1 MFNFKALILLM
12 LSVGF
17 GGGASFYAKNWLQAQ
32 QGSVSVEELQNT
44 TQVIVAAREI
54 PHGQVI
60 EESHLREIAWPSDA
74 VPDGVF
80 ESKEE
85 LLGMM
90 VNQAALPGDLILEAR
105 VVEKLEG
112 SRLSALIAPNKR
124 AITVRVND
132 VNGVAG
138 FLLPGNRVD
147 VLATR
152 LVDRRAKTRT
162 LLQDI
167 KVLAIDQKASPDKDD
182 PVVVRAVTLEADLE
196 QASKLTA
203 ATAEGKIQLV
213 LRNPEDRTFQLEE
226 APPAPVVIARPAAAP
241 KSNSRDITIIRG
253 TSVDRAKVKL

>member
-1 MFNFKALILLM
+1 MFNVKALVLLL
-12 LSVGF
+12 LSAGF
-17 GGGASFYAKNWLQAQ
+17 GGGASFYAKNWLQSQ
-32 QGSVSVEELQNT
+32 QGTVEETDNT

-54 PHGQVI
+54 PYGQLI
-60 EESHLREIAWPSDA
+60 EESHLRAVAWPTEA
-74 VPDGVF
+74 VPDGTF
-80 ESKEE
+80 ESKDA

-90 VNQAALPGDLILEAR
+90 VNQTALSGDLILEAR

-112 SRLSALIAPNKR
+112 SRLSALIAPHKR

-152 LVDRRAKTRT
+152 MVDRRALTKT

-196 QASKLTA
+196 QAGKLTA
-203 ATAEGKIQLV
+203 ATVEGKIQLV

-226 APPAPVVIARPAAAP
+226 APAPVVVAKPSAP
-241 KSNSRDITIIRG
+241 RTNSRDITIIRG
-253 TSVDRAKVKL
+253 TSIDRTKIKL

>member
-1 MFNFKALILLM
+1 MFNFKALMLLL

-17 GGGASFYAKNWLQAQ
+17 GSGASLYAKNWLQAQ
-32 QGSVSVEELQNT
+32 QGSVEETQNT
-44 TQVIVAAREI
+44 TPVIVAAREI

-60 EESHLREIAWPSDA
+60 EESHLRVVAWPSDS
-74 VPDGVF
+74 VPDGVY
-80 ESKEE
+80 ESKEGVV
-85 LLGMM
+85 GMM
-90 VNQAALPGDLILEAR
+90 VNQSALAGDLILQAR

-152 LVDRRAKTRT
+152 LVDRRAKTST

-182 PVVVRAVTLEADLE
+182 PVVVRAVTLEADIE

-203 ATAEGKIQLV
+203 ATVEGQIQLV
-213 LRNPEDRTFQLEE
+213 LRNPEDRGLQLEE
-226 APPAPVVIARPAAAP
+226 APVPVVVTKSAAPKPKP

-253 TSVDRAKVKL
+253 TSVDRTKIKL

>member
-1 MFNFKALILLM
+1 MFNIKALILLL
-12 LSVGF
+12 LSAGF
-17 GGGASFYAKNWLQAQ
+17 GGGASFYAKNWLQSQ
-32 QGSVSVEELQNT
+32 QGGPVEETQNT

-60 EESHLREIAWPSDA
+60 EESHLRKVAWPSDA
-74 VPDGVF
+74 VPAGVF
-80 ESKEE
+80 ESKED

-90 VNQAALPGDLILEAR
+90 VNQSALAGDLILQAR

-138 FLLPGNRVD
+138 FLLPGNSVD
-147 VLATR
+147 ILATR
-152 LVDRRAKTRT
+152 LVKSRALTRT

-196 QASKLTA
+196 QAAKLTT
-203 ATAEGKIQLV
+203 ATSEGKIQLV

-226 APPAPVVIARPAAAP
+226 APVPVVAAKPAPR
-241 KSNSRDITIIRG
+241 SNSRNITIIRG
-253 TSVDRAKVKL
+253 TSIDRTKIKL

>member
-1 MFNFKALILLM
+1 MFNAKALFLLL
-12 LSVGF
+12 LSIGVGT
-17 GGGASFYAKNWLQAQ
+17 GAAFYAKNWLQAQ
-32 QGSVSVEELQNT
+32 QGNVAQSADNT
-44 TQVIVAAREI
+44 TDVLVAAREI
-54 PHGQVI
+54 PYGQVI
-60 EESHLREIAWPSDA
+60 EESHLRVVAWP
-74 VPDGVF
+74 
-80 ESKEE
+80 KE
-85 LLGMM
+85 
-90 VNQAALPGDLILEAR
+90 ALPEGIYTAKEDVVGKIINQTALAGDLMLQAR

-124 AITVRVND
+124 AITVRVDD

-152 LVDRRAKTRT
+152 LVDRRATTKT

-196 QASKLTA
+196 QAEKLTG

-213 LRNPEDRTFQLEE
+213 LRNPDDRAVVREE
-226 APPAPVVIARPAAAP
+226 VPVARETTRVAPRDT
-241 KSNSRDITIIRG
+241 RQDITIIRG
-253 TSVDRAKVKL
+253 TSVNQSKVRL

>member
-1 MFNFKALILLM
+1 MFNIKALILLL
-12 LSVGF
+12 LSAGF
-17 GGGASFYAKNWLQAQ
+17 GGGASFYAKNWLQSQ
-32 QGSVSVEELQNT
+32 QGAVEETQNT

-60 EESHLREIAWPSDA
+60 EESHLRAVAWPADA
-74 VPDGVF
+74 VPDGVY
-80 ESKEE
+80 ESKEA
-85 LLGMM
+85 LVGMM
-90 VNQAALPGDLILEAR
+90 VNQSALAGDLILEAR

-124 AITVRVND
+124 AITVRVDD

-152 LVDRRAKTRT
+152 LVDRRALTKT

-196 QASKLTA
+196 QAGKLTA

-226 APPAPVVIARPAAAP
+226 APVPVVVAKPKATRP
-241 KSNSRDITIIRG
+241 KSDSRDITIIRG
-253 TSVDRAKVKL
+253 TSIDRTKIKL

>member
-1 MFNFKALILLM
+1 MFNIKALILLM

-17 GGGASFYAKNWLQAQ
+17 GSGASIYAKNWLQAQ
-32 QGSVSVEELQNT
+32 QGETEETQDT
-44 TQVIVAAREI
+44 TQVIVASREI
-54 PHGQVI
+54 PYGQVV
-60 EESHLREIAWPSDA
+60 ELSHLREVAWPSDA

-80 ESKEE
+80 TTKEDVVG
-85 LLGMM
+85 LI
-90 VNQAALPGDLILEAR
+90 VNQSALPGDLMLQAR

-124 AITVRVND
+124 AITVRVDD

-147 VLATR
+147 ILATM

-162 LLQDI
+162 LLQNI

-196 QASKLTA
+196 EAGLIYA
-203 ATAEGKIQLV
+203 ATTEGRIQLV
-213 LRNPEDRTFQLEE
+213 LRNPEDVTVAIDEI
-226 APPAPVVIARPAAAP
+226 PAVVKITPK
-241 KSNSRDITIIRG
+241 KSNPKPATRDVTIIRG
-253 TSVDRAKVKL
+253 TSIDRTKVKL

>member
-1 MFNFKALILLM
+1 MFNIKAITLLL

-17 GGGASFYAKNWLQAQ
+17 GSGASIYAKNWLQSQ
-32 QGSVSVEELQNT
+32 QGTTDEIQNT

-54 PHGQVI
+54 PHGQII
-60 EESHLREIAWPSDA
+60 EESHLRVVAWPADA
-74 VPDGVF
+74 VPEGVF
-80 ESKEE
+80 ETKAE
-85 LLGMM
+85 LVGLL
-90 VNQAALPGDLILEAR
+90 VNQTALTGDLILEAR

-112 SRLSALIAPNKR
+112 SRLSALIAPHKR
-124 AITVRVND
+124 AITVRVDD

-182 PVVVRAVTLEADLE
+182 PVVVRAVTLEANLDE
-196 QASKLTA
+196 AGKLSA
-203 ATAEGKIQLV
+203 ATTEGRIQLV
-213 LRNPEDRTFQLEE
+213 LRNPEDRTVQYEE
-226 APPAPVVIARPAAAP
+226 IPEP
-241 KSNSRDITIIRG
+241 KLVKKQVQPTTSSRDITIIRG
-253 TSVDRAKVKL
+253 TSIDRTKIKL